1 MTEVR
6 GMDLVSLLN
15 KHIDISKADDDILK
29 KVAPELHKTKVLH
42 DEITVKSVNMFLDTS
57 KKVCRLSKIW
67 QEIEALPEQEELPGQ
82 MPRFLDEGE
91 ISNLKDW
98 EAQQRLS
105 RAERRVE
112 ERKIDLIRGEIA
124 VETML

>member
-1 MTEVR
+1 MLLQKPEEPFDPKPNVDR
-6 GMDLVSLLN
+6 GGFDFGEQE
-15 KHIDISKADDDILK
+15 AG
-29 KVAPELHKTKVLH
+29 P
-42 DEITVKSVNMFLDTS
+42 LDTS